1 MIEHLLGPFNYL
13 RIRHAFKRKIDWYV
27 PLVLT
32 VLSMAA
38 FLLLDSRSKI
48 DIFSNSGL
56 SSRIL
61 GFVQILPGF
70 YIAALAAIATFNK
83 TDIDFVM
90 PAPAPRLNVQVHGHS
105 FPIDLTRRRFLC
117 SMFAFLT
124 AESLGI
130 IFLTIVG
137 GAIAPSLKE
146 IFSPSSHA
154 YFTGLYVFVTVFLCW
169 QLIVAT
175 FWGLYYLGDRLH
187 QPPSPDR
194 TIPLK

>member
-1 MIEHLLGPFNYL
+1 MIENLFGPFNYL
-13 RIRHAFKRKIDWYV
+13 RIRHAFKRNIDWYV

-32 VLSMAA
+32 LISMGS
-38 FLLLDSRSKI
+38 FLFLDSKVKI
-48 DIFSNSGL
+48 DIFSSVGL
-56 SSRIL
+56 SNRIL

-90 PAPAPRLNVQVHGHS
+90 PAPAPRLNVEVQGRS

-124 AESLGI
+124 AESLVI

-137 GAIAPSLKE
+137 GSIAPSLKE
-146 IFSPSSHA
+146 ISPISLHA
-154 YFTGLYVFVTVFLCW
+154 YLVATYVFVTVFLCW
-169 QLIVAT
+169 QLVVAT

-187 QPPSPDR
+187 QPTREDR
-194 TIPLK
+194 TLPS